1 MIANTPK
8 PPYYAVIFTSLR
20 TAVDE
25 GYGNMADNMVAL
37 AEQQPG
43 YLGHESARDGTGITV
58 SYWQKPGSHQQL
70 EKNSDHLMAQRF
82 GRAKWYTIQNPHL
95 PGRT

>member
-1 MIANTPK
+1 MNLTLYDCKHAKTSLLRR
-8 PPYYAVIFTSLR
+8 YFTSLR

-58 SYWQKPGSHQQL
+58 SYWQSL
-70 EKNSDHLMAQRF
+70 EAISNWKKTA
-82 GRAKWYTIQNPHL
+82 TI
-95 PGRT
+95 